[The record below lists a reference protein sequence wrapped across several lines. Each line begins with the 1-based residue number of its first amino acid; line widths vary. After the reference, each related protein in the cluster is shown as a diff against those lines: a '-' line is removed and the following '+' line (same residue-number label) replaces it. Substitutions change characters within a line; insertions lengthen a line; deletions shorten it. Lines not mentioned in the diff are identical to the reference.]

1 MSRHAIAKT
10 VPDESGSEAAG
21 RAGPH
26 RRPSRSVGVGH
37 GDQSEQREHDL
48 SPTGELVVGLQEQV
62 QTLTM
67 AVHALAKRIPA
78 RLVSVHEAAEALG
91 VSCATIRRK
100 VKAGEIPCRRIGK
113 AVRIDISKL
122 RAMDSDEVQELARR
136 ARSH

>member
-1 MSRHAIAKT
+1 MTRQAIAKT
-10 VPDESGSEAAG
+10 VQNEAGSESGG

-26 RRPSRSVGVGH
+26 RGLNSRVDTRA
-37 GDQSEQREHDL
+37 GDESEEVEHDL

-62 QTLTM
+62 QTLTI

-78 RLVSVHEAAEALG
+78 RLISVQEAAEVLG

-100 VKAGEIPCRRIGK
+100 VKAGEFPYRRIGK

-122 RAMDSDEVQELARR
+122 RAHDSDEVEELALR
-136 ARSH
+136 ARGQ